1 MGHFN
6 SPMLTFIYQ
15 FKGEELPQYSSDKQ
29 KMFYTCP
36 LNPPILGDFEI
47 RTPLSTLPDRAI
59 SWGAGGPSAIMVRLA
74 EQYWDLPPFWTV
86 SSIFRLERFYKPD

>member
-47 RTPLSTLPDRAI
+47 RTPQ

-74 EQYWDLPPFWTV
+74 EQYWDLPPILDCIVHIQTRV
-86 SSIFRLERFYKPD
+86 LLQT